1 MGDATRQLP
10 DGLNVASAADQD
22 FLLWTADQGRLLRT
36 GRVAGLD
43 RARLAEEIEDL
54 GRAEY
59 NALESDLTIV
69 LQHILKWDYQRG
81 RLSRSWELTIR
92 EHRRRIERR
101 LKASLSLAPRIDAAM
116 AEAYRDGRDR
126 ALAETGLP
134 DLAIDER
141 CPYAFQDVMTRDFTL
156 DQTRAAR

>member
-10 DGLNVASAADQD
+10 DELSVASAADQD
-22 FLLWTADQGRLLRT
+22 FLLWTTDQVRLLRT

-43 RARLAEEIEDL
+43 WARLAEEIEDL

-69 LQHILKWDYQRG
+69 LQHTLKWDHQRE
-81 RLSRSWELTIR
+81 RRSRSWELTIR

-101 LKASLSLAPRIDAAM
+101 LKASPSLAPRIDAAM
-116 AEAYRDGRDR
+116 EEAYRDGRDR
-126 ALAETGLP
+126 ALAETGLL
-134 DLAIDER
+134 DAAIDER
-141 CPYAFQDVMTRDFTL
+141 SSYAFHDIMTRDFTF
-156 DQTRAAR
+156 DRTRAAR